1 MTTTVVGKE
10 SGRRIVVE
18 NTAVFMPTGNSFYD
32 LYVRDAPAGAKVE
45 TKFRLFGVHL
55 PIGVRHEIEVN
66 SNNPHDT
73 IWDATR
79 ERLDVDYKQES
90 TPSTIKEIT

>member
-18 NTAVFMPTGNSFYD
+18 NTAVFMPTGNPYYD
-32 LYVRDAPAGAKVE
+32 LYIHDAHTGAKVE

-55 PIGVRHEIEVN
+55 PIGVRHEVEVN
-66 SNNPHDT
+66 KDNPRGV
-73 IWDATR
+73 IWDASQ
-79 ERLDVDYKQES
+79 ELLDVNYSQGP
-90 TPSTIKEIT
+90 TQLNTVG